1 MSTKKKKPSESKV
14 TMTEMV
20 FPNDTNPLNNL
31 MGGRMMHL
39 IDIVAAITAQKHSN
53 RIVVTASV
61 DNVSFNKG
69 IKMGNVI
76 TLNAQVTR
84 SFNSSMEIFVRVF
97 AEDIPTGTITETNN
111 AFLTFVAVD
120 QNGTPISV
128 PQVVPE
134 STEEVEL
141 FESALRRRQL
151 RLILANKMSPDE
163 ATELKSLFFK
173 Q

>member
-1 MSTKKKKPSESKV
+1 MSTKKKTPSESKV

-134 STEEVEL
+134 SEEEKQL